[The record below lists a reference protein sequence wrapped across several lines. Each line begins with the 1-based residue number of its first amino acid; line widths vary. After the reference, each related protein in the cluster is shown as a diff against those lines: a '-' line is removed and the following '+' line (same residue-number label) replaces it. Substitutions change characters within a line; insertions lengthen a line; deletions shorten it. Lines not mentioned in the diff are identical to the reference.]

1 MRLAGLVVVVVAC
14 GHPAAAPEPEP
25 GPGMCGPQC
34 SETCGNNRIDGCFLG
49 CEPSAEECDGTTGAN
64 CTDYGYYGGA
74 GVCTNCTFDGD
85 ACNACAV
92 RCVDV
97 PTYVGSVLAAS
108 KTNLAVAHETALYGP
123 SVLTVLDAS
132 LNEVATA
139 QLTYVPVGMV
149 AVPDGWLV
157 VELNDP
163 ALLVQHVDAAG
174 TVTSQP
180 QPIGDCGTF
189 AGVAYGPGGRALV
202 LCDQFPTQPLEP
214 GPAVVAVIVDA
225 SGAVAVQPFDVYA
238 PQFATFRTV
247 TTDGTSFFVAAGGQ
261 LAVVASDGTISSRI
275 TGYPTEV
282 QPQSLMMIDAPVV
295 SWSGS
300 SGWYVVPSDGTQH
313 SYTAQA
319 FDATGAMVRSPVSI
333 STMNSTTG
341 LQAFNTGLI
350 GTSIASPSP
359 PQSERPFAIARIDAT
374 GAVVA
379 TTEVGVVGFSTSVV
393 GLPATPSVESFG
405 SGVAVAWRTANTAH
419 VALVTP

>member
-1 MRLAGLVVVVVAC
+1 MRLVGLVLVVAAC
-14 GHPAAAPEPEP
+14 GHPTAAPEPEP
-25 GPGMCGPQC
+25 GPNMCSPQC
-34 SETCGNNRIDGCFLG
+34 SETCGNDRIDQCFLG
-49 CEPSAEECDGTTGAN
+49 CEPSVEECDGTTGAN

-74 GVCTNCTFDGD
+74 GTCTNCTFDGNH
-85 ACNACAV
+85 CNACAV
-92 RCVDV
+92 RCVDE
-97 PTYVGSVLAAS
+97 PAYVGPVLAAS
-108 KTNLAVAHETALYGP
+108 QTNLAVAHETLQYGP
-123 SVLTVLDAS
+123 SVLTMLDAS

-139 QLTYVPVGMV
+139 QVTYVPVGML

-163 ALLVQHVDAAG
+163 DLLVQHVDAAG
-174 TVTSQP
+174 MVSPP

-225 SGAVAVQPFDVYA
+225 SGAVVVQPFDVYA
-238 PQFATFRTV
+238 PEFESFGTV

-261 LAVVASDGTISSRI
+261 LAVVASDGTITSRI

-282 QPQSLMMIDAPVV
+282 QPLSMMMGDAPLV
-295 SWSGS
+295 SRSGS
-300 SGWYVVPSDGTQH
+300 SGWYVVPGDGTEH

-319 FDATGAMVRSPVSI
+319 FDATGAMVGSPVPI
-333 STMNSTTG
+333 STMSSTTG

-350 GTSIASPSP
+350 GTSIAPPSP
-359 PQSERPFAIARIDAT
+359 PRAERPFAIARIDAT
-374 GAVVA
+374 GTVVA

-393 GLPATPSVESFG
+393 GLPATPSVVSFG
-405 SGVAVAWRTANTAH
+405 SGFAVAWSTAITAH